1 MGQVTKNISKAFP
14 GRSAILPVVALV
26 VVLCVMSGEAR
37 AGAILPLAQQP
48 DPINFALPIDQ
59 SSSSGAPAE
68 PASESNHDQQSNRK
82 VAGLVSIDGLAE
94 TGGAS
99 IPVNSAAGTA
109 ASAALA
115 ALDSPAAP
123 RVASSFRVLREQRV
137 QLPHPPLGELLDP
150 PKACS

>member
-1 MGQVTKNISKAFP
+1 MLRIHAKKLGSLGILRAEFVGQVTKNISKAFP

-82 VAGLVSIDGLAE
+82 VARLVSIDGLAE

-115 ALDSPAAP
+115 ALDRRHS
-123 RVASSFRVLREQRV
+123 
-137 QLPHPPLGELLDP
+137 
-150 PKACS
+150 CSESILIHKL